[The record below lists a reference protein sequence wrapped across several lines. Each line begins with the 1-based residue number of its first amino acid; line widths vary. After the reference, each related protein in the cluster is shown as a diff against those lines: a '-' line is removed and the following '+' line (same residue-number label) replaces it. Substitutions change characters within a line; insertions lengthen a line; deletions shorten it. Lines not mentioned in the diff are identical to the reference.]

1 MNKILNYILL
11 APILGF
17 FLININPNL
26 VYSKNNSP
34 SFKKVSCKINYKNN
48 LSQKVI
54 LDVADTEDKRAFGLM
69 YKTHMDN
76 NRGMLFVWKD
86 SQIRTFWMANTF
98 LNLDLFFINDKWT
111 ITDIYRNAKA
121 MDKTSIKSK
130 EKVKFVLE
138 LQTGKSKANLG
149 DRLICPII

>member
-1 MNKILNYILL
+1 MNKILTYILL
-11 APILGF
+11 SPILGF
-17 FLININPNL
+17 FLINVNPNL

>member
-1 MNKILNYILL
+1 
-11 APILGF
+11 
-17 FLININPNL
+17 
-26 VYSKNNSP
+26 
-34 SFKKVSCKINYKNN
+34 
-48 LSQKVI
+48 
-54 LDVADTEDKRAFGLM
+54 M

>member
-17 FLININPNL
+17 FLININPHL
-26 VYSKNNSP
+26 VYLKNNSP

-54 LDVADTEDKRAFGLM
+54 LDIADTEDKRAFGLM

-98 LNLDLFFINDKWT
+98 LNLDLFFIDDKWT